1 MLKYQFN
8 VSSIA
13 GSMPGPLMCAYYSSK
28 AYVLRLSEGI
38 REELKKQKSKVQI
51 SVLQPGPVNTNFD
64 NVANVKFS
72 LNSLTSEYVAKYTVK
87 QLLKGKFVIVPGIHI
102 KLLRFFAKI
111 TPNNIMTKLVY
122 SSQERKR

>member
-51 SVLQPGPVNTNFD
+51 SALQPGPVNTNFD

-87 QLLKGKFVIVPGIHI
+87 QLLKGKFAIVPGIHI